1 MKNSTD
7 KKVLVIGAGLAGS
20 DAAYFLA
27 ERGVSVTLVESKRK
41 KKNPAQTLDGFA
53 ELVCTNSLKSMDP
66 SSGHGLLKHEMK
78 AFGSLVLDCG
88 MATAVPAG
96 NALAVDRE
104 AFSEMIT
111 KKLSEHPNITV
122 VDEEVTDPV
131 MAQKKYGASYT
142 IVSTGPLS
150 TDGLTDWIQGV
161 LSKDDLHFY
170 DAIAPIVD
178 ADSLDYEKMYFK
190 DRYQD
195 IEEGKVPDYLNAP
208 MNKEEYERFI
218 DELLASKK
226 VPMASFEKVNYFE
239 SCLPIDLMA
248 ERGRETLRFGPMKP
262 VGLAKDLKGEKPY
275 AVVQLRR
282 ENLQGDAFNIVGFQN
297 RLLYGEQVR
306 VFKMIPGFEN
316 AKFLHLGSVH
326 RNTFLHSKNLLNS
339 DFSSKDFST
348 VHFAGQIT
356 GVEGY
361 TESASMGLYVAF
373 QILRKLNGQ
382 ESLNFPIETA
392 MGALVNYVM
401 TAEKPRPTNI
411 NFGLLPSVTL
421 TKEQRKMRG
430 GLRKKL
436 KKELVAKKA
445 NQVFD
450 DFFLPLN
457 PSNSTSEE
465 LH

>member
-1 MKNSTD
+1 M
-7 KKVLVIGAGLAGS
+7 GWA
-20 DAAYFLA
+20 
-27 ERGVSVTLVESKRK
+27 
-41 KKNPAQTLDGFA
+41 
-53 ELVCTNSLKSMDP
+53 
-66 SSGHGLLKHEMK
+66 
-78 AFGSLVLDCG
+78 
-88 MATAVPAG
+88 AVPAG

-142 IVSTGPLS
+142 IVATGTLS

-248 ERGRETLRFGPMKP
+248 EREEKLFDLGR
-262 VGLAKDLKGEKPY
+262 
-275 AVVQLRR
+275 
-282 ENLQGDAFNIVGFQN
+282 
-297 RLLYGEQVR
+297 
-306 VFKMIPGFEN
+306 
-316 AKFLHLGSVH
+316 
-326 RNTFLHSKNLLNS
+326 
-339 DFSSKDFST
+339 
-348 VHFAGQIT
+348 
-356 GVEGY
+356 
-361 TESASMGLYVAF
+361 
-373 QILRKLNGQ
+373 
-382 ESLNFPIETA
+382 
-392 MGALVNYVM
+392 
-401 TAEKPRPTNI
+401 
-411 NFGLLPSVTL
+411 
-421 TKEQRKMRG
+421 
-430 GLRKKL
+430 
-436 KKELVAKKA
+436 
-445 NQVFD
+445 
-450 DFFLPLN
+450 
-457 PSNSTSEE
+457 
-465 LH
+465 